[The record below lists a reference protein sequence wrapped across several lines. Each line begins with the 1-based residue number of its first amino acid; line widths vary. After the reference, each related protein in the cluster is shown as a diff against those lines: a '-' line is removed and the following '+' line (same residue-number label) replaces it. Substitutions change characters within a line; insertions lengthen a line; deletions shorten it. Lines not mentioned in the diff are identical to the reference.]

1 MKTLVQNYTFSA
13 SAKQVTL
20 TDYASVN
27 LESLLLVTNVTDNI
41 IIYNFADP
49 LKGGTISGNILT
61 LDYNTTSMSN
71 TDDLQIFIE
80 DGIVAAK
87 DASVQDLITAIN
99 SLITKIEQNNIGSES
114 NEAVLRKMIN
124 MMQSL
129 AIIDSSNRQRVIVDA
144 LNGSLPANQ
153 SVNISQFGGFSST
166 ENIINDTRRTFAN
179 GTRANLTIT

>member
-27 LESLLLVTNVTDNI
+27 LESLLLITNVTDNI
-41 IIYNFADP
+41 IIYNFADQT
-49 LKGGTISGNILT
+49 KGATISGNIIT
-61 LDYNTTSMSN
+61 LEYDTTGMSDS
-71 TDDLQIFIE
+71 DDLQIFIE

-99 SLITKIEQNNIGSES
+99 SLINKIEENNIGAES
-114 NEAVLRKMIN
+114 NNSILRKMLN
-124 MMQSL
+124 MVQSL
-129 AIIDSSNRQRVIVDA
+129 AIIDTANRQRVAIDII
-144 LNGSLPANQ
+144 NGNLPGNQNINANT
-153 SVNISQFGGFSST
+153 IAGFSYVEQLIS
-166 ENIINDTRRTFAN
+166 ETRRTFAN

>member
-27 LESLLLVTNVTDNI
+27 LESLLLITNVTDNI
-41 IIYNFADP
+41 IIYNFADQT
-49 LKGGTISGNILT
+49 KGATISGNIIT
-61 LDYNTTSMSN
+61 LEYDTTGMSDS
-71 TDDLQIFIE
+71 DDLQIFIE

-99 SLITKIEQNNIGSES
+99 SLINKIEQNNIGSES
-114 NEAVLRKMIN
+114 SEAVLRKMIN

-129 AIIDSSNRQRVIVDA
+129 AIIDSSNRQRVVVDA

-153 SVNISQFGGFSST
+153 SVNMAQVAGFAAT
-166 ENIINDTRRTFAN
+166 DEIINNTRRTFAN